1 MRAASVNDVRLGV
14 VCPMANEA
22 ANAVGFVEDVLAQ
35 CRARDFK
42 SVTFFVV
49 LDRVS
54 KDRTRELLDQHASQ
68 QPLLKVIWAPEN
80 TGIVDAYVRGYRAA
94 LDSGC
99 DWILEIDAGYSHR
112 PTDIPQFF
120 DMMAEGYQCVFGSRF
135 CPGGSMSE
143 SPLKRRVISK
153 GGTWLTN
160 ALLGTRLFDMT
171 SGMEMFSRDALQ
183 HVLARGLMSRGPF
196 FQTELKTYCHR
207 FRIVEVPITYSA
219 PSHNIR
225 QAALADSF
233 KTLTHLWRLRWQG
246 KL

>member
-1 MRAASVNDVRLGV
+1 MRPASANDVHLGV
-14 VCPMANEA
+14 VCPMANEE

-54 KDRTRELLDQHASQ
+54 KDRTRELIDQQACQ

-80 TGIVDAYVRGYRAA
+80 TSIVDAYVRGYRAA
-94 LDSGC
+94 LDCGC

-112 PTDIPQFF
+112 PADIPQFF
-120 DMMAEGYQCVFGSRF
+120 DMMADGYECVFGSRF
-135 CPGGSMSE
+135 CPGGSMTE
-143 SPLKRRVISK
+143 SPLKRRIISK

-183 HVLARGLMSRGPF
+183 HVLTRGLVSRGPF

-207 FRIVEVPITYSA
+207 FRIVEVPIAYSA
-219 PSHNIR
+219 PSHDIR
-225 QAALADSF
+225 QAALVDSF
-233 KTLTHLWRLRWQG
+233 KTLAHLWRLRWQG